1 VQDKIESDIKAAMIA
16 GDKNKTE
23 VLKGIKTA
31 MQYEAVSQK
40 SSDRTL
46 SDEQIQRVLARE
58 AKKRQDA
65 AELYKNAG
73 EQERAD
79 KELSEKEIIDQYLP
93 KQLSEEEVAKAVE
106 EEIEKSGAS
115 SVSDLGRVIA
125 AVRLRRNYQNDN
137 YAGNS
142 WSRQNN
148 TN

>member
-125 AVRLRRNYQNDN
+125 AVRSKLGASADGSVI
-137 YAGNS
+137 A
-142 WSRQNN
+142 RQVKEKLSK
-148 TN
+148 